1 MEVKH
6 KWLKTVQIIGI
17 ILLFIGILD
26 PLEGSVIIITGSALI
41 TLHAFLIN
49 DPSRN
54 LFLISLILIMI
65 GVFSMF
71 YLSGLGGFGGD
82 SSLSW
87 WLALLILPYPAG
99 WLITSMILLIR
110 FVKKRKTKSGT
121 GYFEYRHN
129 Q

>member
-6 KWLKTVQIIGI
+6 KWLKAVKIIGI

-41 TLHAFLIN
+41 TLHSFLIS

-54 LFLISLILIMI
+54 LFLISLIMIMT

-71 YLSGLGGFGGD
+71 YLSFLGGFGGD

-99 WLITSMILLIR
+99 WLIVITLLLIR
-110 FVKKRKTKSGT
+110 FTKKRK
-121 GYFEYRHN
+121 N
-129 Q
+129 